1 MPLLW
6 ERSARDKVCDINYPG
21 QQLGRGSL
29 PVWSA
34 LAEDRLYKRDQPEAE
49 WSCWFRL
56 LWAGVEPASLVPWKQ
71 CRFQQ
76 NIEKRWAGASFFLKK
91 NYIFFSGN
99 DMVVL
104 VRFFNIGKYFNIYR
118 LILKQSHIT
127 WSLKLRYN
135 SYSTKFAL
143 FRVQFSDFFLVDSQ
157 SHTIITTT

>member
-34 LAEDRLYKRDQPEAE
+34 LAEDRLYKCDQPEAE
-49 WSCWFRL
+49 WSCWFRP

-76 NIEKRWAGASFFLKK
+76 NIEKRWAGASFFLK